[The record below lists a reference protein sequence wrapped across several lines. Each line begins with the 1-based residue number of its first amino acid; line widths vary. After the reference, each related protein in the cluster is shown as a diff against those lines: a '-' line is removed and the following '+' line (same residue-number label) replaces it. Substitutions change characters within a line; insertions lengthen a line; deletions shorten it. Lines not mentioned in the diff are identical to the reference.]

1 MGLAFTRAG
10 SGPPLVLIHGL
21 GHRRQA
27 WDPVL
32 GRLTPHREVITLD
45 LPGHG
50 DSPAL
55 PVPGGAGA
63 GAAKQNTVA
72 AMADEIA
79 GLLASL
85 GVERPHVA
93 GNSLGG
99 ALALVLAAR
108 GQAASATGLS
118 PAGFPNHRYQLLL
131 ARAFFESA
139 LFTAN
144 RLRPAVPAL
153 SGNPAGRALLFG
165 LVVAKPRRL
174 TREQARGDMA
184 GIAKTGP
191 AIHAVF
197 GTFEPFTAVIP
208 DGIPVTIAWGAKD
221 RILPRANARVA
232 RERLPQARF
241 ILLRGCGHVP
251 MTDDPE
257 LVANVLLS
265 GSSHNS

>member
-32 GRLTPHREVITLD
+32 DRLTPHREVITLD

-50 DSPAL
+50 DSPPL
-55 PVPGGAGA
+55 PVPGGDH
-63 GAAKQNTVA
+63 AARQNAVA
-72 AMADEIA
+72 TMADEIA

-108 GQAASATGLS
+108 GLAASATGLS

-144 RLRPAVPAL
+144 GLRPAGPAL
-153 SGNPAGRALLFG
+153 SGSPAGRALLFG
-165 LVVAKPRRL
+165 MVVAKPRRL
-174 TREQARGDMA
+174 TPEQARGDMA
-184 GIAKTGP
+184 AIAKTGP

-197 GTFEPFTAVIP
+197 GTFEPFTTAIP